1 MWTQIVGKVRLYSAG
16 GQVRASNREVVRLSR
31 RKYLSNLNPH
41 AQNLGIGGDMPSIEG
56 LHHVTAIAGEPQPN
70 IDFYTGV
77 LGLRLVKVTVNFD
90 DPTTYHLYYGDGQ
103 GHPGTILTFFPWPA
117 SFQGRIGTGQ
127 LTVTSFA
134 VPEKSLPY
142 WREHLRKRGIQFE
155 NARSDFEEV
164 LFLRDPDGLQLELVS
179 TSNAN
184 PDRVWERGA
193 VPTEHAIR
201 GFHHVTLSENGY
213 ERTAS
218 LLIETLG
225 FKQVRREGNRFRY
238 TVANGEPSTVV
249 DVICAPEGRPGRV
262 AVGTVHHVAWRT
274 PSDAEQLHW
283 RDELTKHEYDVT
295 PIIDRQY
302 FHSIYFREPGGI
314 LFEIATDPPGFAT
327 DETVEHL
334 GRSLKLPPWL
344 EKARTELE
352 QLLPRI
358 ELPNCGGG
366 QADEAA

>member
-1 MWTQIVGKVRLYSAG
+1 
-16 GQVRASNREVVRLSR
+16 
-31 RKYLSNLNPH
+31 
-41 AQNLGIGGDMPSIEG
+41 MPGIEG

-70 IDFYTGV
+70 IGFYTGV

-90 DPTTYHLYYGDGQ
+90 DPTTYHLYYGDGG
-103 GHPGTILTFFPWPA
+103 GHPGTILTFFPWPGT
-117 SFQGRIGTGQ
+117 FRGRIGTGQ

-134 VPEKSLPY
+134 VPEKSLAY
-142 WREHLRKRGIQFE
+142 WRERLSKGGIEFDD
-155 NARSDFEEV
+155 ARSDFGEEM

-179 TSNAN
+179 TSNAE
-184 PDRVWERGA
+184 PDRVWERGP

-218 LLIETLG
+218 LLTDTLG
-225 FKQVRREGNRFRY
+225 FKQIAKQGNRFRY
-238 TVANGEPSTVV
+238 AVADGAPSSMV
-249 DVICAPEGRPGRV
+249 DLVCAPEGRPGRV

-274 PSDAEQLHW
+274 ATDEEQAQW
-283 RDELTKHEYDVT
+283 RDTLGKLEYDVT

-302 FHSIYFREPGGI
+302 FHSIYFREPGGV

-327 DETVEHL
+327 DETVERL
-334 GRSLKLPPWL
+334 GSALKLPPWL
-344 EKARTELE
+344 EEARPELE
-352 QLLPRI
+352 RLLPRI
-358 ELPNCGGG
+358 EPPRVGGG